1 MVPGEGV
8 VRVRLLRFMVVLALS
23 CGAGSLPVAAEVYE
37 INEDGS
43 VVQLDARPPAAAV
56 ARQVPA
62 RALPARAADRA
73 ALFHPIVA
81 KAGRQYE
88 VSPALIDAIA
98 RAESGY
104 NPAAV
109 SRAKAVGIMQ
119 LMPATARHLGVDP
132 VDPAA
137 NIRGGT
143 AYLRSLLNRYDGDII
158 CTIAAYNAGPGA
170 VTKQRCVPRY
180 RETIAYVNRV
190 LDHLANATK

>member
-1 MVPGEGV
+1 MPV
-8 VRVRLLRFMVVLALS
+8 LRIAVLLAL
-23 CGAGSLPVAAEVYE
+23 CAATGAVPAVAEVFE

-43 VVQLDARPPAAAV
+43 VVQLDARPAAPV
-56 ARQVPA
+56 ASRRAPA

-73 ALFHPIVA
+73 ALFRPIVA
-81 KAGRQYE
+81 RAGRQYE

-109 SRAKAVGIMQ
+109 SRARAVGIMQ

-132 VDPAA
+132 VDAAA
-137 NIRGGT
+137 NIHGGT
-143 AYLRSLLNRYDGDII
+143 AYLRTLLNRYDGDII

-180 RETIAYVNRV
+180 RETVAYVNRV